1 MPKHKGYREKD
12 EEQYDRGSITQP
24 LVMVTHET
32 DKGAYRGCTKAMC
45 NAT

>member
-1 MPKHKGYREKD
+1 MPRHEGYRAKD
-12 EEQYDRGSITQP
+12 GEQYDRGSITSL

-32 DKGAYRGCTKAMC
+32 DKGAYRGCTNDKC